1 MNKNIFIIGS
11 RANLSKN
18 LKKSMP
24 QAQLIPSNDVKEL
37 TKLLKQSGKSSIIY
51 NVSYKSSLL

>member
-24 QAQLIPSNDVKEL
+24 RAQLIPSNDTKEL
-37 TKLLKQSGKSSIIY
+37 TKLLKQAGKSSIIY
-51 NVSYKSSLL
+51 NVSYKSS